1 MLLTSRYVIPV
12 SSAFDTYIEYGAVL
26 VEGDR
31 IVEVGPAAD
40 LMARHPGEEVR
51 DFGMAAIMPGFV
63 DCHSHLEFSLM
74 RGILNDTPYASW
86 KAFINE
92 KMALLTIKDWFD
104 SA

>member
-74 RGILNDTPYASW
+74 RGILNDTHQREDGLAYHQG
-86 KAFINE
+86 
-92 KMALLTIKDWFD
+92 LVRLRLHRCL
-104 SA
+104 